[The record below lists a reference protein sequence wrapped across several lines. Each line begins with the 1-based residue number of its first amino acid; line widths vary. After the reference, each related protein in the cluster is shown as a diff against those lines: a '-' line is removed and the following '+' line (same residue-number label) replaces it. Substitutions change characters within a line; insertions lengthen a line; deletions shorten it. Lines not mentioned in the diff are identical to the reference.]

1 MFVNMEVCTLSKIDV
16 ITAWV
21 LNQVDCPYV
30 YGGTGKECS
39 VAYRMQQADQ
49 YSNSATLI
57 KTYCQRMNG
66 QKNTCLGCKW
76 YDEEKKKGKP
86 CYDCA
91 QLTKLA
97 MKQVG
102 ISIPS
107 GATSQWKKT
116 NWQER
121 GTISTMPKNKQCLQY
136 RQDADG
142 TMAHTGIHLEDNS
155 VVDARQ
161 TKDGV
166 LHGSMESYGRWT
178 HWGIPVG
185 LYDSKTKEG
194 EKCCMTGKVINGN
207 LKMRDSASTK
217 GGVICSMPNGTSIT
231 IQEDQGDW
239 AKVAYLNHVGYAMTK
254 YIQFDRDDS
263 IQTESGTTFDVIIP
277 CVSEETRKLILEL
290 QHNAK

>member
-1 MFVNMEVCTLSKIDV
+1 MSS
-16 ITAWV
+16 
-21 LNQVDCPYV
+21 
-30 YGGTGKECS
+30 GKKTCS
-39 VAYRMQQADQ
+39 
-49 YSNSATLI
+49 
-57 KTYCQRMNG
+57 
-66 QKNTCLGCKW
+66 GCKW
-76 YDEEKKKGKP
+76 YDAEKEKGRP

-107 GATSQWKKT
+107 GATSQWKKAD
-116 NWQER
+116 WADK
-121 GTISTMPKNKQCLQY
+121 GTISSLPEDKLCLLY
-136 RQDADG
+136 RQDKDG
-142 TMAHTGIHLEDNS
+142 TMAHTGVHLEDNS

-185 LYDSKTKEG
+185 LYDLNPEKG
-194 EKCCMTGKVINGN
+194 EKCMTGKVINGN
-207 LKMRDSASTK
+207 LKMRDNASTS
-217 GGVICSMPNGTSIT
+217 GNVICSMPNGST
-231 IQEDQGDW
+231 IKILQDMGDW
-239 AKVAYLNHVGYAMTK
+239 AKVSYLNHIGYAMTK
-254 YIQFDRDDS
+254 YIQFEGDNS
-263 IQTESGTTFDVIIP
+263 VQTESGTTFDVVIP